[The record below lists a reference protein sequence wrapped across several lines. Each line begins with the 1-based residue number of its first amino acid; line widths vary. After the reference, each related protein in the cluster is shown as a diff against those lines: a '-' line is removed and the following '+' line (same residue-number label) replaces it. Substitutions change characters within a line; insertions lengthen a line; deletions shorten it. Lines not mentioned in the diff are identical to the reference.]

1 MTWFEDWFNS
11 PYYHILY
18 KNRDYK
24 EAQDFIDNLINYL
37 QIPKQSKL
45 LDIGCGKGRHAIY
58 FSKKGMNV
66 VGFDLSQNNI
76 NTAKKYENKTLKFFV
91 HDMRETFKENNFDIA
106 TNLFTSFGYFENN
119 KEEQK
124 SINKMALNLKKEGIL
139 IIDFMNSK
147 KAVKELVESEKK
159 EVEGLIFNIQR
170 RVENKYIIK
179 TISFSHSNKKHQ
191 FQEKVKILTLAE
203 FSKFITNAGMKIID
217 IFGDYKLNDFN
228 AINSERLIIICKK

>member
-24 EAQDFIDNLINYL
+24 EAQNFIDNLINYL

-58 FSKKGMNV
+58 FSNKGMDV

-91 HDMRETFKENNFDIA
+91 HDMRKTFKENTFDIA

-124 SINKMALNLKKEGIL
+124 SINKMVLNLKKEGIL

-147 KAVKELVESEKK
+147 KAVKELIESEKK